1 MPPTEQSAPADRVPD
16 LSWPQLLEHAKS
28 YRSETRRFAHSP
40 VSNAEFIFDKDAT
53 PKIYAL
59 GAFDQGSSQQTILCA
74 TLSNSDDDQKRNGTF
89 QKHARISSSGQ
100 DNPAP
105 VTDDSEGHFDAP
117 DIDYNRIPEN
127 CPSTTLQPI
136 FLPQTITRNP
146 SEVPKEVTMLCERM
160 RTSVGNGVTD
170 FTYSA
175 NGNCILYDSSLNLNL
190 LKLNDNETHPI
201 GKWCDGAPLNAQ
213 LSPFDASLTA
223 FLSNGEL
230 HIDKDGKKYH
240 STESRSSCVTSGASS
255 FISQEELDRFDGFW
269 WSPTRPELVYEVVD
283 ESSVAEL
290 AFECP
295 GKPLAS
301 LMRYPL
307 AGTSNA
313 ISKLRLLNC
322 ADENPIDCPL
332 FLDIQHMFPWCEYLA
347 RVGWFPDGSGI
358 YIQLLNRLQ
367 SKAALVYFPRGLFCK
382 VSSIINLEELKK
394 QVHVL
399 YTESCPRDAWINVNN
414 LLSPL
419 PPAFTGDF
427 TKRFIYGS
435 ERSGNN
441 HLYFHIYSRDAHGLP
456 VADLYTV
463 TEGDWNVVRE
473 SPISVDNQR
482 NLVYYLAN
490 IYDPTSITLCVSSYA
505 KRSYEADEPRTRSKL
520 CLNVDYGFVCW
531 LSSISSPP
539 ECYIYRLKFN
549 EDSKNTPVAVV
560 HSKLVLPKPNN
571 IVNAYSDFR
580 LSMDQSLFGSIPPHS
595 HPMFHSYVS
604 KNSGYKHYGLI
615 LRPFNFKEGLR
626 YPTIHHVYGGP
637 GVQLVRNCWSTW
649 IQFLK
654 YTSVGFCVILI
665 DGRGSSNRGI
675 NFEKP
680 IKNAMGTVEVADQ
693 VEGLLEIAQ
702 HFQCIDLN
710 RVGVTGWSYGGY
722 MALLLLANHPSLY
735 RCSAAGGAVVDWRL
749 YDTCYT
755 ERYMGVPDDIGT
767 DVYGNSSVLAQVSK
781 LPDETGRLLIVHGFM
796 DENVHFHHTEN
807 LLEALTKAGKHYQL
821 LLFPSEHHGIRQST
835 AGEYL
840 DANIILFFKKALQ
853 D

>member
-230 HIDKDGKKYH
+230 HID
-240 STESRSSCVTSGASS
+240 
-255 FISQEELDRFDGFW
+255 
-269 WSPTRPELVYEVVD
+269 
-283 ESSVAEL
+283 
-290 AFECP
+290 
-295 GKPLAS
+295 
-301 LMRYPL
+301 
-307 AGTSNA
+307 N
-313 ISKLRLLNC
+313 
-322 ADENPIDCPL
+322 
-332 FLDIQHMFPWCEYLA
+332 
-347 RVGWFPDGSGI
+347 
-358 YIQLLNRLQ
+358 
-367 SKAALVYFPRGLFCK
+367 
-382 VSSIINLEELKK
+382 
-394 QVHVL
+394 
-399 YTESCPRDAWINVNN
+399 
-414 LLSPL
+414 
-419 PPAFTGDF
+419 
-427 TKRFIYGS
+427 
-435 ERSGNN
+435 
-441 HLYFHIYSRDAHGLP
+441 
-456 VADLYTV
+456 
-463 TEGDWNVVRE
+463 
-473 SPISVDNQR
+473 
-482 NLVYYLAN
+482 
-490 IYDPTSITLCVSSYA
+490 
-505 KRSYEADEPRTRSKL
+505 
-520 CLNVDYGFVCW
+520 
-531 LSSISSPP
+531 SISSPP